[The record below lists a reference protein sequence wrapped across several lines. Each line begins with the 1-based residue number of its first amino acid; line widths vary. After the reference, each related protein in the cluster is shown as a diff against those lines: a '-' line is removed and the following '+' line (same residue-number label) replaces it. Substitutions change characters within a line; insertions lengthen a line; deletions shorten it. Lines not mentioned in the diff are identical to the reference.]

1 MENIDPIL
9 AVFTQIDQQVAAFQ
23 LASGLRCP
31 SGCGSCCTTDDIC
44 TTPLEMMPLAHE
56 LFCRGDAQLW
66 LDRIQAKKEDDHICV
81 FYAPGPFSDTSAG
94 HCSQYALRP
103 AICRLFGFAAV
114 RRRDGSLELAA
125 CKHLKQTQP
134 QDVVR
139 AKAYQNQA
147 PCFTHFGTLIK
158 TLDLSATDLMP
169 INIALRQ
176 AILRLGLQMQMAH
189 SADPSSASA
198 A

>member
-1 MENIDPIL
+1 MEILDQIL
-9 AVFTQIDQQVAAFQ
+9 AVFTQIDQQVAAFR

-31 SGCGSCCTTDDIC
+31 GDCGSCCTTDDIH
-44 TTPLEMMPLAHE
+44 TTPLEMMPLAHG
-56 LFCRGDAQLW
+56 LLCRGEAQLW
-66 LDRIQAKKEDDHICV
+66 LDRIQAKKEDDHLCV
-81 FYAPGPFSDTSAG
+81 FYAPGPFSEASSG
-94 HCSQYALRP
+94 HCSHYALRP

-114 RRRDGSLELAA
+114 RLRDGSLELAA

-134 QDVVR
+134 QDVLQ

-147 PCFTHFGTLIK
+147 PCFTHFGTLLK

-189 SADPSSASA
+189 REVLSSGVA

>member
-1 MENIDPIL
+1 MEIL
-9 AVFTQIDQQVAAFQ
+9 DQIIAVFTQIDQHAAAFR

-31 SGCGSCCTTDDIC
+31 SDCGSCCTTNDIH

-56 LFCRGDAQLW
+56 LLCRGEAQLW
-66 LDRIQAKKEDDHICV
+66 LDRIEAKKEDDHICV
-81 FYAPGPFSDTSAG
+81 FYASGPLSDASSG
-94 HCSQYALRP
+94 HCTHYALRP

-125 CKHLKQTQP
+125 CKHLKQTHP
-134 QDVVR
+134 QDVLR

-147 PCFTHFGTLIK
+147 PCFAHFGTLLK
-158 TLDLSATDLMP
+158 TLDLSATELMP
-169 INIALRQ
+169 INIALRK
-176 AILRLGLQMQMAH
+176 AILRHGLQLQMAH
-189 SADPSSASA
+189 SEDLSGTSA